1 MELNNEFTVAAPIE
15 RAWSVLTDVPTI
27 APCLPGATLESSD
40 GEAHNGLVKV
50 KVGPVTVQYRGTATF
65 VEQDEAAGRVVIRA
79 EGRDTR
85 GQGTASADITAQ
97 LAADGDAATKV
108 TVTTDLTVTGRVAQL
123 GRGIMADV
131 SAKLMG
137 QFADRLA
144 EVVAADSAASTTA
157 ATDAGNN
164 GSATVAPTGTEAAQP
179 SVARL
184 RAVDLPEAE
193 AIDLLGTA
201 GAPVAKR
208 LVPALG
214 ALALLILIIRM
225 LRRCR

>member
-1 MELNNEFTVAAPIE
+1 MELNNEFTVAAPVAG
-15 RAWSVLTDVPTI
+15 AWAVLTDVPTI

-40 GEAHNGLVKV
+40 GDEHRGLVKV

-65 VEQDEAAGRVVIRA
+65 VEKDEAAGRVVLRA

-85 GQGTASADITAQ
+85 GQGTAAAVITAQ
-97 LAADGDAATKV
+97 LTPDGDSSTKV

-131 SAKLMG
+131 SAKLMA
-137 QFADRLA
+137 QFADSLA
-144 EVVAADSAASTTA
+144 QIVAADAAAPGPSPAGSNGTGST
-157 ATDAGNN
+157 
-164 GSATVAPTGTEAAQP
+164 GSGSDGSNATEAP
-179 SVARL
+179 KPPRPVE
-184 RAVDLPEAE
+184 LPQAE

-214 ALALLILIIRM
+214 ALALVLVVIRILW
-225 LRRCR
+225 RRR